1 MIYSLIFIITI
12 LSCII
17 FDNLGIITLV
27 KNLTNS
33 YKLQLKVLQDKTKT
47 DEEKQK
53 ELLRQISKQIIY
65 LLKLIGSIILFIS
78 PFLSIFI
85 IDELF
90 KTTYSETL
98 YSLVGILASL
108 IAVVLYIILKKQ
120 YVKLFKKRKNTT

>member
-33 YKLQLKVLQDKTKT
+33 YQFQLKALKDKTKT

-98 YSLVGILASL
+98 YSLSGILASL

>member
-1 MIYSLIFIITI
+1 MIYLFIFIITT

-17 FDNLGIITLV
+17 FDNLGITTLV

-33 YKLQLKVLQDKTKT
+33 YKFQLKALQDKAKT

-53 ELLRQISKQIIY
+53 ELLHQVSKQIIY

-78 PFLSIFI
+78 PFLSIFV

-90 KTTYSETL
+90 NSTHSETL
-98 YSLVGILASL
+98 YSLMGTSVSL
-108 IAVVLYIILKKQ
+108 IAVVLYIIIKKQ
-120 YVKLFKKRKNTT
+120 YVRLLKKRKNTT

>member
-17 FDNLGIITLV
+17 FDNIGMITLV

-33 YKLQLKVLQDKTKT
+33 YKLQVKVLQDKSKT

-65 LLKLIGSIILFIS
+65 LFKLIGSIILFIS

-98 YSLVGILASL
+98 YSLSGILASL

>member
-33 YKLQLKVLQDKTKT
+33 YQFQLKALKDKTKT

-53 ELLRQISKQIIY
+53 ELLHQISKQIKY
-65 LLKLIGSIILFIS
+65 LLKLIGCIILFIS
-78 PFLSIFI
+78 PFLFIFI

-90 KTTYSETL
+90 KTTNSETL
-98 YSLVGILASL
+98 YSLGGILASL

>member
-17 FDNLGIITLV
+17 FDNLGIITLA

-98 YSLVGILASL
+98 YSLGGILASL

>member
-1 MIYSLIFIITI
+1 M
-12 LSCII
+12 
-17 FDNLGIITLV
+17 ITLV

-33 YKLQLKVLQDKTKT
+33 YKLQVKVLQDKSKT

-65 LLKLIGSIILFIS
+65 LFKLIGSIILFIS

-90 KTTYSETL
+90 NSKHSETL
-98 YSLVGILASL
+98 YSLGGILASL
-108 IAVVLYIILKKQ
+108 IAVVLYIIIKKQ

>member
-33 YKLQLKVLQDKTKT
+33 YQFQLKALKDKTKT

-90 KTTYSETL
+90 KTTNSETL
-98 YSLVGILASL
+98 YSLGGILASL

>member
-17 FDNLGIITLV
+17 FDNIGMITLV

-33 YKLQLKVLQDKTKT
+33 YKLQVKVLQDKSKT

-53 ELLRQISKQIIY
+53 ELLGQISKQIIY
-65 LLKLIGSIILFIS
+65 LFKLIGSIILFIS

-98 YSLVGILASL
+98 YSLSGILASL

>member
-1 MIYSLIFIITI
+1 MIYLLIIIITI

-33 YKLQLKVLQDKTKT
+33 YQFQLKALKDKTKT

-98 YSLVGILASL
+98 YSLSGILASL

>member
-1 MIYSLIFIITI
+1 M
-12 LSCII
+12 
-17 FDNLGIITLV
+17 ITLV

-33 YKLQLKVLQDKTKT
+33 YKLQVKVLQDKSKT

-65 LLKLIGSIILFIS
+65 LFKLIGSIILFIS

-98 YSLVGILASL
+98 YSLSGILASL